1 MLSQMQEVR
10 RGYKKGVGIAAPQVG
25 VLRRA
30 VAVAKRAREIA
41 QEQEE
46 EHSLNEEKPVQKAVE
61 EFAGG
66 KIKVGHVSQIS
77 E

>member
-1 MLSQMQEVR
+1 M
-10 RGYKKGVGIAAPQVG
+10 
-25 VLRRA
+25 
-30 VAVAKRAREIA
+30 
-41 QEQEE
+41 
-46 EHSLNEEKPVQKAVE
+46 NEEKPVQKAVE

>member
-1 MLSQMQEVR
+1 MSMLRPSINSIIKPGDNYYSFV
-10 RGYKKGVGIAAPQVG
+10 
-25 VLRRA
+25 

-41 QEQEE
+41 QEQE
-46 EHSLNEEKPVQKAVE
+46 EEKPVQKAVE